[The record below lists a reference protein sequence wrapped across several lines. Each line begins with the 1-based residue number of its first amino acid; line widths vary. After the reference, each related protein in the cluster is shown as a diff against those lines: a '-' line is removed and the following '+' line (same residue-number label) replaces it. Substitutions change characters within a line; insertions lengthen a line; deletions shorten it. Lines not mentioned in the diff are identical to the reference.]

1 MRNIKILEMLND
13 GRIEELK
20 ELLRDEIYTELL
32 SIKPGAKRRY
42 AAMKKYFGYHNS
54 LRDILMKP
62 CPIEFEGVQYHSFT
76 NSHSLVLT
84 TESIGTMEPCS
95 EPERYPD
102 VSRLIHFDGEVRT
115 LDFKRIFAE
124 AKTRG
129 YKLNK
134 TEFRKGE
141 YLMRYDGAY
150 FKLSL
155 LDSTFAI
162 IDNGEEATV
171 YKPSGANRKPI
182 VIRNDIGIAVIM
194 PMFIDGDPDA
204 DGRVVIEAD
213 PIRKEEFYDL
223 SDLQECDI

>member
-1 MRNIKILEMLND
+1 MRSIKVLEMLNE
-13 GRIEELK
+13 GRIDELK

-54 LRDILMKP
+54 LRDILMRP
-62 CPIEFEGVQYHSFT
+62 CPVEFEGVQYHSFT
-76 NSHSLVLT
+76 NSHSLALT

-95 EPERYPD
+95 EPSRYPD
-102 VSRLIHFDGEVRT
+102 VSRLIHFDGDGRV

-134 TEFRKGE
+134 TEFRKGD
-141 YLMRYDGAY
+141 YLLRYDGAY
-150 FKLSL
+150 FKLAL

-162 IDNGEEATV
+162 IDNGEDAV
-171 YKPSGANRKPI
+171 VFKPSGKARKPM

-194 PMFIDGDPDA
+194 PIYIEGDP
-204 DGRVVIEAD
+204 EAD
-213 PIRKEEFYDL
+213 DKTVIDAIVERKEELYEL
-223 SDLQECDI
+223 SDM

>member
-1 MRNIKILEMLND
+1 MRSIKVLEMLNE
-13 GRIEELK
+13 GRIDELK
-20 ELLRDEIYTELL
+20 EKLRDEIYTELL

-62 CPIEFEGVQYHSFT
+62 CPVEFQGERYHSFT

-84 TESIGTMEPCS
+84 TESIGTMEPCEDPS
-95 EPERYPD
+95 RYPD
-102 VSRLIHFDGEVRT
+102 ISRLIHFDGEERT
-115 LDFKRIFAE
+115 IDFKRIFAE

-134 TEFRKGE
+134 TEFNKGE

-150 FKLSL
+150 FKLAL

-162 IDNGEEATV
+162 IDNGENAVV
-171 YKPSGANRKPI
+171 YKPSGANRKPL

-194 PMFIDGDPDA
+194 PIYVEGDPEA
-204 DGRVVIEAD
+204 EGKTVIDVDME
-213 PIRKEEFYDL
+213 
-223 SDLQECDI
+223 S